1 MQNLAAWAV
10 AGTAAY
16 ILWIKPEQKEQQ
28 KRVSNDVMQL
38 SMPHQLLL
46 SCLNSIKAGCLCSY
60 MRELCT
66 NRTMHC
72 AAADAKIGSK
82 HRAHVHLASNTQA
95 FGYISAGLKVGRHWL
110 WSSH

>member
-28 KRVSNDVMQL
+28 KRVSSDVMQL

-46 SCLNSIKAGCLCSY
+46 S
-60 MRELCT
+60 
-66 NRTMHC
+66 
-72 AAADAKIGSK
+72 
-82 HRAHVHLASNTQA
+82 
-95 FGYISAGLKVGRHWL
+95 
-110 WSSH
+110 

>member
-28 KRVSNDVMQL
+28 KRVSNDVMQI

-72 AAADAKIGSK
+72 AAADAKIGSE
-82 HRAHVHLASNTQA
+82 HRADVHLPSITQA
-95 FGYISAGLKVGRHWL
+95 SSYILEGWQVSRHWL